1 VPPVPA
7 VPRRARRWGRAQ
19 LIPRPMAPEPQP
31 MAPLPRPGASE
42 RRWQFVR
49 GRQLGVHAV
58 DPVGHKIGPN
68 IGIRE
73 AWAQGMNWYPIDR
86 FKQTLIGTVERY
98 EFYNP
103 AGSGDEADWNIYI
116 RPTND
121 FQFIIDDALPN
132 ANPADVHRAPNG
144 EPLIEAEITPD
155 ENFYTNPFFDDQGNS
170 SLIGDTIGVYG
181 PWVQDEGH
189 GLRPEIHPSEL
200 LWWRAVNQGRATY
213 HLMVIQDDSNRF
225 DRRSNFT
232 GRIVRPWSAYPRS
245 AEFWIAVSVPDNQVQ
260 RLVVEQ
266 LFARNVRPS
275 APANAPQVVS
285 RNVGTG
291 SRVEVE
297 RQMANRRDVG
307 VRVEPFLAA
316 ANGQSSFGYV
326 VLECE
331 VGNSDRGQEGYQV
344 LRVTET

>member
-1 VPPVPA
+1 
-7 VPRRARRWGRAQ
+7 
-19 LIPRPMAPEPQP
+19 
-31 MAPLPRPGASE
+31 
-42 RRWQFVR
+42 
-49 GRQLGVHAV
+49 
-58 DPVGHKIGPN
+58 
-68 IGIRE
+68 
-73 AWAQGMNWYPIDR
+73 MNWYPIDR